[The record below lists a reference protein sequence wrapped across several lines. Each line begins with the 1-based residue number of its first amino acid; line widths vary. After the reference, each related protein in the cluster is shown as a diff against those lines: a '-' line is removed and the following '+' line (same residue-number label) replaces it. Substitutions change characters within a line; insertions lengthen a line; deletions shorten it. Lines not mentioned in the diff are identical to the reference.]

1 MSRPSSFSSSGSGS
15 PSDPRVGGPAGTPP
29 GRRGRCGRGASPG
42 RAVRGPAGSA
52 PGLGV
57 RSPRAGAPR
66 GWGGAAGDAP
76 GAAPRREGH
85 GPATSGERGHLR
97 GRPGS
102 GRVFAF
108 RFGRRVFWGPCGESL
123 ETGGRVRCG
132 VCGLALDRAGG
143 RHSWGSSMAKHL
155 NKAECG
161 PGQPRRGPSL
171 GPGPPGVGGRGADKA
186 NDRTRCV
193 AGDGFDSTTNFTSQL
208 PNSEQVI

>member
-1 MSRPSSFSSSGSGS
+1 MAAAR
-15 PSDPRVGGPAGTPP
+15 
-29 GRRGRCGRGASPG
+29 
-42 RAVRGPAGSA
+42 
-52 PGLGV
+52 
-57 RSPRAGAPR
+57 PRAGPSAAQRAARR

-108 RFGRRVFWGPCGESL
+108 RFGRRAFWGPCGESL

-171 GPGPPGVGGRGADKA
+171 GPGPPEVGGRGADKA

-193 AGDGFDSTTNFTSQL
+193 AGNGFDSTTNFTSQL